1 MGEVLGW
8 FDAAG
13 VDFVSSLPPAD
24 GSAFANDIRLFA
36 PQPRS
41 TSAGH
46 AAAEA
51 RMLFAGGSYGGVFVM
66 VGRKR
71 GAA

>member
-13 VDFVSSLPPAD
+13 VELMASLPPAD
-24 GSAFANDIRLFA
+24 GSAFAGDIRLFA
-36 PQPRS
+36 PQPRGG
-41 TSAGH
+41 TAGR
-46 AAAEA
+46 AVAQAK
-51 RMLFAGGSYGGVFVM
+51 MLLAGGSYGGVFVM

-71 GAA
+71 VS